1 MYERDNMRTKKN
13 IFKLTSVLLA
23 LCIVLVQPGIVQA
36 SKNVSSMES
45 YVEEINSFN
54 EDINNGNIQQVYDDL
69 SNNAKTLFLNYLV
82 TNTELYDFHLQ
93 NVVESENSLF
103 LINQSLYNSSETT
116 IANTLASGQLD
127 ILNYQ
132 LNQIQGLSQSVIY
145 ALMAAGASI
154 LADIASM
161 GTAKL
166 VTILVAGGCLIVLV
180 ANWGEVQ
187 SAWPQIVN
195 AFKAAFGNKIST
207 STINSGFSQAQARYQ
222 QDYSK
227 NMEANGVAFVCSYT
241 NSCWKHIDY
250 ASAMSIMGK
259 RDRNYR
265 IYSSHHGN
273 SAMVVI
279 DIPQGTTA
287 NISNSLATTLLGN
300 QNVGRGK
307 LYILYNLDTHT
318 YFHMHVK
325 IIGDDTHFLRDAN
338 GLCYQ
343 TWPYYSYDAQ
353 YDHPSHSLYIPT
365 DAWNIRLK

>member
-1 MYERDNMRTKKN
+1 MKIKQTKFRF
-13 IFKLTSVLLA
+13 ISMFLI
-23 LCIVLVQPGIVQA
+23 LCIALVQPGIIRA
-36 SKNVSSMES
+36 SAGTISNEYS
-45 YVEEINSFN
+45 YDEAINFFN
-54 EDINNGNIQQVYDDL
+54 EDINNENIQLVYDDL
-69 SNNAKTLFLNYLV
+69 SNNAKVLFLNYLI
-82 TNTELYDFHLQ
+82 TNAELYNFHLQ
-93 NVVESENSLF
+93 NVVEFE
-103 LINQSLYNSSETT
+103 SSMLLSKITT
-116 IANTLASGQLD
+116 VNTMASGQLD

-187 SAWPQIVN
+187 SAWPEIIN
-195 AFKAAFGNKIST
+195 AFKAAFGNNIST
-207 STINSGFSQAQARYQ
+207 STITSGFSQAQIRYQ
-222 QDYSK
+222 QDYLK
-227 NMEANGVAFVCSYT
+227 NREANGVAFVCSYT
-241 NSCWKHIDY
+241 NSCWRHIDY
-250 ASAMSIMGK
+250 SSALSIMLK
-259 RDRNYR
+259 RGSNYR
-265 IYSSHHGN
+265 IYSSHYGN

-279 DIPQGTTA
+279 DIPKGTTA
-287 NISNSLATTLLGN
+287 NISNSLATTMLGN
-300 QNVGRGK
+300 QNVGGGK

-325 IIGDDTHFLRDAN
+325 IIGDDTHFLREAN

-353 YDHPSHSLYIPT
+353 YDHPSRSLYIPT
-365 DAWNIRLK
+365 DAWNKPLK